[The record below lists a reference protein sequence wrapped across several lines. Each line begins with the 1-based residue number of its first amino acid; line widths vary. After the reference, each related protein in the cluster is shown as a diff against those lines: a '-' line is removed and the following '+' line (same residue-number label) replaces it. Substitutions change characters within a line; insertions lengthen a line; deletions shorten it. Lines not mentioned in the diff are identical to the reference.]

1 MNERIKQVRKAVG
14 LKQAEFAEKIGIKPN
29 TVTSYETGIRVP
41 SDAIILSICREFGV
55 NEIWLRTGE
64 GEMFQKRSRDEELAA
79 FFGDILS
86 GEPNFRRRLI
96 SAMSSL
102 STQQCEAVEQIA
114 NQLLEE
120 TKIADS

>member
-29 TVTSYETGIRVP
+29 TVTSYETGLRVP

-79 FFGDILS
+79 FFGDVLS
-86 GEPNFRRRLI
+86 GEPDFRRRLI

-102 STQQCEAVEQIA
+102 STQQWEALEQIA

-120 TKIADS
+120 TKNADS

>member
-14 LKQAEFAEKIGIKPN
+14 LKQAEFAEKIGTKPN

-102 STQQCEAVEQIA
+102 STQQWEALEQIA
-114 NQLLEE
+114 NQLLAE
-120 TKIADS
+120 TKNADS

>member
-1 MNERIKQVRKAVG
+1 MKERIKAIRTNIG
-14 LKQAEFAEKIGIKPN
+14 LNQTEFGERIGVKQT
-29 TVTSYETGIRVP
+29 TVAGYETGLRVP

-79 FFGDILS
+79 FFGDVLS
-86 GEPNFRRRLI
+86 GEPDFRRRLI

-102 STQQCEAVEQIA
+102 STQQWEALEQIA

-120 TKIADS
+120 TKNADS

>member
-102 STQQCEAVEQIA
+102 STQQWEALEQIA
-114 NQLLEE
+114 NQLLAE
-120 TKIADS
+120 TKNADS